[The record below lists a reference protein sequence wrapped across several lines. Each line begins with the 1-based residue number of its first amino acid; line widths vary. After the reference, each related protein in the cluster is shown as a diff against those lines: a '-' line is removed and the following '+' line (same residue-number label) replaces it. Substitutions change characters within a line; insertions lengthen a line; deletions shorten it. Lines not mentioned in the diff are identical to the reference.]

1 MSAIHRRRHS
11 AASKAFFFHNTNLIR
26 KECRAA
32 RRVTRSSSP
41 LFCVS
46 FLRFLLLLLSEF
58 SPVVDFNVNIWDRQ
72 TAVAGFCSMFPCF
85 SLFRILVRDSFWLLS
100 AVLGGLSNNLPY
112 KIKFIIKF
120 ITPSVSGYLY
130 CISSVMSCPVGG
142 KGGGASPGGVDFLF
156 FFLFFGFLYLCP
168 VAVYC
173 RERRNETT
181 TTKKKKNPLG

>member
-1 MSAIHRRRHS
+1 MSTFGTD
-11 AASKAFFFHNTNLIR
+11 KLPWQVF
-26 KECRAA
+26 
-32 RRVTRSSSP
+32 V
-41 LFCVS
+41 
-46 FLRFLLLLLSEF
+46 
-58 SPVVDFNVNIWDRQ
+58 
-72 TAVAGFCSMFPCF
+72 PCF
-85 SLFRILVRDSFWLLS
+85 YVFLSFVFSSETLLS

-130 CISSVMSCPVGG
+130 CISFVMSCPVGG

-173 RERRNETT
+173 KERRNETT
-181 TTKKKKNPLG
+181 TTKKKNPLG

>member
-1 MSAIHRRRHS
+1 MPRRQKSHS
-11 AASKAFFFHNTNLIR
+11 IVLPPLLRFFPSF
-26 KECRAA
+26 
-32 RRVTRSSSP
+32 SSS
-41 LFCVS
+41 S
-46 FLRFLLLLLSEF
+46 FIRILSCCRFQCQHLG
-58 SPVVDFNVNIWDRQ
+58 Q
-72 TAVAGFCSMFPCF
+72 TNCRGRFFVPCF
-85 SLFRILVRDSFWLLS
+85 HVFLSFVFSSETLLS